1 MGKIIIFVD
10 VLLKNAIAPLS
21 LRFFMSKKTFC
32 MKKIYLL
39 LTVFVMGATTA
50 NAQIDIHQLMQRT
63 DLKLSQIDSIAKQYF
78 AAVGTGK
85 GSGYNQYQRW
95 FYEQR
100 FHVNEQGYLRPQAEE
115 TAAFEQAMQVM
126 RTPSVAGTWVA
137 TGPSSW
143 NRTTGWNP
151 GVGRIT
157 CIGISPFDTTV
168 IYVGSPGGGI
178 WKSINS
184 GTSWTPLS
192 DNSSARMTV
201 NAIAVD
207 PLNVNVVY
215 TSTTGGNFKS
225 IDGGATWTVI
235 PTIGGTIRKFL
246 IQPGTSNTVFA
257 ASTSGIYRSLN
268 AGSSWTLVNNI
279 STEDIE
285 FRPNEVNTMYATG
298 SSSSG
303 HFRRSTDNGATWT
316 VMGAAAG
323 ITNSGRTLVSVTP
336 ADPNV
341 VYVVQASGSV
351 FGRMYRSVDGG
362 TSFTTTVI
370 GSVSG
375 GVGTNN
381 FFGYN
386 TDGSGGS
393 GQATYD
399 MAMCVSPTN
408 ANEVHIAGIILFVSY
423 NGGIN
428 FLPETAWSLPNGIG
442 YNHADVHT
450 LDWVNNTIY
459 SSSDG
464 GIYKSINQG
473 GDWIDLSVG
482 LDIRQFY
489 RIDCSQTDPA
499 AYGGGAQ
506 DNGSSIHRSTGW
518 IDWLG
523 ADGMEMEFSYSN
535 ASVVYG
541 TSQNGQMYRST
552 NGGTS
557 YSSLPQSA
565 SGNWVTP
572 FAVRHSKDSVVYVGW
587 TGVYMSRNRGSS
599 WTKISGSTIPGALD
613 CMTLSASDTNYIYT
627 SAGST
632 LYRSVNGGTSW
643 TTIPAPSTI
652 TSIEVHPRIPLK
664 IWITTTGGTRVYA
677 SIDGGDNFTSIA
689 GSLPAVSA
697 RSIVMDKDDLKEGM
711 YVGMNTGVYFRDNTM
726 SDWVP
731 FLTGLPLV
739 AVNELDIQQSA
750 RKIRVGTYGRGV
762 WETDLNTNSPIP
774 VRWVSFTGK
783 RINNGNQLTWKAEED
798 ANTDS
803 YELEYSPNG
812 VQYNTVKT
820 IVAQSKLQ
828 SSSGL
833 TATYTEAHPEKND
846 AYYRLKQF
854 DRNGR
859 FSYSEVVFIK
869 GGQSKQLVLYPNPVR
884 DQLRLS
890 IPGVLGNDQ
899 AIVQIYHVNGIK
911 LLEQRVSTN
920 TPTINTA
927 QFSTGQ
933 YIVRVTAAGNVYQQ
947 VFQKAE

>member
-1 MGKIIIFVD
+1 
-10 VLLKNAIAPLS
+10 
-21 LRFFMSKKTFC
+21 
-32 MKKIYLL
+32 MKKLYLML
-39 LTVFVMGATTA
+39 AAIVMGATTA

-78 AAVGTGK
+78 TAVGTGK

-100 FHVNEQGYLRPQAEE
+100 FHVNELGYLRPQAEE

-143 NRTTGWNP
+143 NRTSGWNP

-225 IDGGATWTVI
+225 IDGGATWTVL

-246 IQPGTSNTVFA
+246 IQLGTSNNVFA
-257 ASTSGIYRSLN
+257 ASTSGIYRSIN

-298 SSSSG
+298 SSSAG
-303 HFRRSTDNGATWT
+303 HFRRSTDNGVTWT

-336 ADPNV
+336 ADPNL
-341 VYVVQASGSV
+341 VYVVQASGST

-370 GSVSG
+370 GSISG

-386 TDGSGGS
+386 TDGSGGT

-428 FLPETAWSLPNGIG
+428 FIPETAWSLPNSIG

-450 LDWVNNTIY
+450 LDWINNTIY

-464 GIYKSINQG
+464 GIYKSINEG
-473 GDWIDLSVG
+473 GDWIDLSTG

-552 NGGTS
+552 NGGNS

-587 TGVYMSRNRGSS
+587 TGVYMSRNRGSN
-599 WTKISGSTIPGALD
+599 WTKISGTIIAGALD
-613 CMTLSASDTNYIYT
+613 CLTLSASDTNYIYT

-632 LYRSVNGGTSW
+632 LYRSANGGTSW

-664 IWITTTGGTRVYA
+664 IWITTTGGSRVYA
-677 SIDGGDNFTSIA
+677 STDGGDNFTSIA
-689 GSLPAVSA
+689 GSLPAVAA
-697 RSIVMDKDDLKEGM
+697 RSIVVDKDDLKEGM

-783 RINNGNQLTWKAEED
+783 RTNNGNQLTWKAEED

-812 VQYNTVKT
+812 VQYNTVKA

-828 SSSGL
+828 NSSGL

-869 GGQSKQLVLYPNPVR
+869 GGQSKQLVLYPNPVK

-927 QFSTGQ
+927 RFSTGQ
-933 YIVRVTAAGNVYQQ
+933 YIVRVTAGGNVYQQ
-947 VFQKAE
+947 IFQKAE